1 MHRIESWSRCGALC
15 ITGLVAA
22 VTVTVAIAVILAA
35 KCFIPL
41 LECMKLA
48 VDFVIC
54 AGKQFL
60 CHLIANYFKVTGTLA
75 FAINYAAMYFLSLI
89 ISKLRTRLWG
99 DNGPRNPESI
109 ELPQAANSA

>member
-1 MHRIESWSRCGALC
+1 MHRIESGSRCGALC
-15 ITGLVAA
+15 ITGLV
-22 VTVTVAIAVILAA
+22 TVTVSVAIAAVILAA

-75 FAINYAAMYFLSLI
+75 FAINYAAMYFRSLI